1 MRCYLSFSDE
11 EVFKGVVPPGEMS
24 TIPTEEA
31 NPQSAR
37 TTPAGTPEE

>member
-11 EVFKGVVPPGEMS
+11 EVFKVMALLEEMS
-24 TIPTEEA
+24 TILTEEA

-37 TTPAGTPEE
+37 TTPAGTP